1 MLAVGSDADLDT
13 LRLVLDLLPE
23 GAYGQ
28 VIVRSDDALQTPPRV
43 TVHHVRDDAELAEAV
58 AAWTAEWM
66 PDEHD
71 DPDRAVSLWIG
82 ADAAERLHGTCPA
95 VHALAVR
102 L

>member
-28 VIVRSDDALQTPPRV
+28 VIVRSDETLQTPARV
-43 TVHHVRDDAELAEAV
+43 TVHHAADDTELAEAV

-82 ADAAERLHGTCPA
+82 AEASERLRGTCPA

>member
-28 VIVRSDDALQTPPRV
+28 VIVRSEETLRTPPRV
-43 TVHHVRDDAELAEAV
+43 TVHHVADDVELAEAV

-71 DPDRAVSLWIG
+71 DPDRAVTLWIG
-82 ADAAERLHGTCPA
+82 ADASDRLRGTCPA